1 MAGLYIHIPFCE
13 NKCFYCDFF
22 SGNQLYLID
31 NYVDAIIKELC
42 IRKTYLNNY
51 KIETIYF
58 GGGTPSLL
66 SKYQLSKIFQ
76 AIHTN
81 FNVDKNSE
89 ITIEC
94 NPENINEN
102 YVNDL
107 YELGI
112 NRISLGVQFLNN
124 EVLSFFNRRHT
135 NELICSALY
144 VINNSSITNLSIDL
158 LYSVPGISN
167 QNLLSSLK
175 DLMNFDIR
183 HVSAYSLT
191 IAKNSKLFWKI
202 SKSEVEENSESE
214 FLSQYTL
221 INEFLKSKKFVQYE
235 VSNYALIGYMSYHNL
250 AYWNQISY
258 LGVGVSAHSYNLV
271 SRQWNHTNIK
281 KYIRELNT
289 GDGVISYEM
298 EQLTENQRYNEYIIL
313 RLRTFQGLSLDFIK
327 SNFNVDIYN
336 FFQTNINKLI
346 DKNFFLV
353 NNNQI
358 VPKESDLLLSDY
370 LSKYLMI

>member
-1 MAGLYIHIPFCE
+1 
-13 NKCFYCDFF
+13 
-22 SGNQLYLID
+22 
-31 NYVDAIIKELC
+31 
-42 IRKTYLNNY
+42 
-51 KIETIYF
+51 
-58 GGGTPSLL
+58 
-66 SKYQLSKIFQ
+66 
-76 AIHTN
+76 
-81 FNVDKNSE
+81 
-89 ITIEC
+89 
-94 NPENINEN
+94 
-102 YVNDL
+102 
-107 YELGI
+107 
-112 NRISLGVQFLNN
+112 
-124 EVLSFFNRRHT
+124 
-135 NELICSALY
+135 
-144 VINNSSITNLSIDL
+144 
-158 LYSVPGISN
+158 
-167 QNLLSSLK
+167 
-175 DLMNFDIR
+175 MNFDIR

-202 SKSEVEENSESE
+202 SNSEVEENSESE